1 MQITG
6 IPSVVLLKWVK
17 WHQEESWPNVFHC
30 LLVNFFLNQK
40 ILLGIDQFFFKQDC
54 SRLNKNNTNITMHGL
69 LALETLLLKR
79 CSLQASCQF
88 VQCTSALQKA
98 WLTIY
103 CAIIWSSVVYLNFK
117 NCSKMLLIKKRIK
130 ISSYFHSHCCAGRT
144 RPFKVYLCF
153 TIMQGKIT

>member
-6 IPSVVLLKWVK
+6 IPSVVSLKWVK

-40 ILLGIDQFFFKQDC
+40 ILLGTDQSFFKQDC
-54 SRLNKNNTNITMHGL
+54 SRLNKNNTNITTQGL
-69 LALETLLLKR
+69 LVLEDMLLKR

-98 WLTIY
+98 QLTIY
-103 CAIIWSSVVYLNFK
+103 CAIIRSSAVYLNFK
-117 NCSKMLLIKKRIK
+117 ICFNTLLIKRRIK
-130 ISSYFHSHCCAGRT
+130 IISYFH
-144 RPFKVYLCF
+144 
-153 TIMQGKIT
+153 GKIKPATAVQAELGLLKYTFALP